1 MSFDAF
7 SINCPHFAIGCC
19 TLFKEGSCKYKYH
32 KCCDENFLCNRYNCK
47 YGHGISPDKRIIIN
61 NIYDEKYSSSSV
73 FEINNNPCE
82 MPMNCINRDCLNDH
96 HLEYS
101 DRVFIYDIVN
111 SEVSDKEAKTKYV
124 KKYLSPF
131 NDTMSSGSTTPMI
144 TSFTSL
150 LKTGSSFENLT
161 EQSDDEI
168 TNLINEMI
176 LIHKDIITNNKLV
189 TDIKDKIRK
198 MENDLI
204 MVEAEDKSGKS
215 RLKELA
221 IKIANIVD

>member
-1 MSFDAF
+1 
-7 SINCPHFAIGCC
+7 
-19 TLFKEGSCKYKYH
+19 
-32 KCCDENFLCNRYNCK
+32 
-47 YGHGISPDKRIIIN
+47 
-61 NIYDEKYSSSSV
+61 
-73 FEINNNPCE
+73 
-82 MPMNCINRDCLNDH
+82 
-96 HLEYS
+96 
-101 DRVFIYDIVN
+101 VFIYDIVN